1 MRNGQLSDDHIRSRI
16 ASMTQAEKLALVEQ
30 CERTWA
36 GTEQEWMARMLRK
49 LYESE
54 RLQIN

>member
-1 MRNGQLSDDHIRSRI
+1 MRNDLSEDHIRARI
-16 ASMTQAEKLALVEQ
+16 DAMTQAEKLALVEQ

-49 LYESE
+49 LYETE
-54 RLQIN
+54 KLAIN